1 MWAALSLPVAVPVPF
16 PAAIRLSTGV
26 PRKLQLYS
34 QLRNFDATE
43 QKQQIRKKSQTKHR
57 HQSAEEEK
65 QGDSKQKL
73 TGFDVLQALEKARA
87 RKMKKRRNGTSSL
100 LNSRKV
106 IGEGRKGTPEDSPLT
121 DYGNNKIVRAFN
133 IKEDWGTRLDELEKR
148 LQQLVDTT
156 PAA

>member
-1 MWAALSLPVAVPVPF
+1 MG
-16 PAAIRLSTGV
+16 R
-26 PRKLQLYS
+26 
-34 QLRNFDATE
+34 
-43 QKQQIRKKSQTKHR
+43 
-57 HQSAEEEK
+57 AEPSSGRSGTIPG
-65 QGDSKQKL
+65 GDSPFNRRSKETSALLAAQKL
-73 TGFDVLQALEKARA
+73 RCDGFDVLQALEKARA